1 MSENATT
8 SVVTMKELLEAGVH
22 FGHQPRKWNPKMAP
36 YIHSVRGDTHIIDLS
51 KAVVKLNEAYAALKD
66 LAASGKPVLFVGTKK
81 QAKDTIK
88 EEALSCGAYYINE
101 RWLGGTLT
109 NFATIRK
116 RIERLKNIER
126 MVETG
131 EISLLPKKEQIKV
144 LAEGEKLEKNLGGIK
159 NMVRSRNNDYKK
171 DLPCAMFVVD
181 IIKEKIAIKEARLM
195 GIPVIGIVD
204 TNGDPD
210 DVDYVIPGN
219 DDAIRAIKL
228 IAGRMAQAVKEAKG
242 GVDAVSQEKV
252 VVAPEAAAETATE
265 VTAE

>member
-1 MSENATT
+1 
-8 SVVTMKELLEAGVH
+8 
-22 FGHQPRKWNPKMAP
+22 MAP
-36 YIHSVRGDTHIIDLS
+36 YIHSVRSDTHIIDLS
-51 KAVVKLNEAYAALKD
+51 KAVVKLNEAYNALKE

-88 EEALSCGAYYINE
+88 EEALACGAFYINE

-116 RIERLKNIER
+116 RIDRLKSIEK

-131 EISLLPKKEQIKV
+131 EISVLPKKEQIKL
-144 LAEGEKLEKNLGGIK
+144 LAEAEKLEKNLGGIK
-159 NMVRSRNNDYKK
+159 NMVHGSADSKDFKK
-171 DLPCAMFVVD
+171 DLPCALFVVD

-204 TNGDPD
+204 TNGNPD

-228 IAGRMAQAVKEAKG
+228 IAGRMAQAVLEAKG
-242 GVDAVSQEKV
+242 GVDSAATESTVI
-252 VVAPEAAAETATE
+252 ADAIAAEEKADDTDA
-265 VTAE
+265 TAE